1 MGQPLFMRYGAK
13 HKFGA
18 VNYHLMMMMGQ
29 SLTWK
34 DKSKVK
40 VTDQLEL
47 CFTSTGDLVEIMT
60 KGERSNVT
68 LGVAAE
74 LKI

>member
-1 MGQPLFMRYGAK
+1 
-13 HKFGA
+13 
-18 VNYHLMMMMGQ
+18 MMMGQ
-29 SLTWK
+29 SLSWK
-34 DKSKVK
+34 DKAKVK

-60 KGERSNVT
+60 KGESSNVT